1 MVKPTIKIILSV
13 IALFIIVYVVDS
25 MFFRNLF
32 WERLIA
38 NIVIVL
44 LFAVI
49 YLKYL
54 NKEYVRVN

>member
-1 MVKPTIKIILSV
+1 MVKPTIKIVLSV

-25 MFFRNLF
+25 IFFRNLF
-32 WERLIA
+32 WERLIS

-44 LFAVI
+44 VFAVI

>member
-1 MVKPTIKIILSV
+1 MVKPTVKIVLSV

-25 MFFRNLF
+25 IFFRHLF
-32 WERLIA
+32 WERLIS

-44 LFAVI
+44 LFAAI

-54 NKEYVRVN
+54 NKE